1 VPSRRADCVNV
12 FPCLKTVTQVSSVMN
27 DPDATSSTDENIE
40 RVLAV
45 ILNNRR
51 VTTNEGAHYMH
62 ISHGHFHGI
71 IHKGLGFHSVSA
83 RWVPNSSQDKKSA
96 LFYIQPKRIG
106 SPSPRTGGSLRRI
119 VNGDD
124 T

>member
-1 VPSRRADCVNV
+1 
-12 FPCLKTVTQVSSVMN
+12 MN
-27 DPDATSSTDENIE
+27 DPDATHSTDENIE
-40 RVLAV
+40 RVFAL
-45 ILNNRR
+45 ILNNRW
-51 VTTNEGAHYMH
+51 VTTNEEAHYTH

-83 RWVPNSSQDKKSA
+83 RWFQNSSQNNKNA

-106 SPSPRTGGSLRRI
+106 SPSRRTGGSLRRI
-119 VNGDD
+119 VSGDD